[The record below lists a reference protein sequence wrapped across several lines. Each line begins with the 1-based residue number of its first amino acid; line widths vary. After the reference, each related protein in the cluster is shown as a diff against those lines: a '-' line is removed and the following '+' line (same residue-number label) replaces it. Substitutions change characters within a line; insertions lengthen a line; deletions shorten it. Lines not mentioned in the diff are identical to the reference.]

1 MTASKPLGRVHSV
14 ESFGLVDGPGVR
26 YVIFLQGCALR
37 CQFCHNPD
45 SWEMHNP
52 SAEMTDAESLL
63 EQALRY
69 RKYWGRDG
77 KKGGITVSGGE
88 PMLQMAFVTELFE
101 LAHQKGVH
109 TVLDT
114 AGQPYRE
121 DESYQKEFDRLMAA
135 TDLVLLDL
143 KAMDEQLHRRVT
155 GMGNANILAM
165 ARHISDLG
173 VPLWIRHVLVPGLT
187 DDEDGLRKTAE
198 FISSLKTVQRVEVL
212 PYHTLGLFKWQKLGI
227 PYPLPDAVPPTAK
240 QVKRAE
246 ELLEVSKYTG

>member
-1 MTASKPLGRVHSV
+1 MTACKPLGRVHSV

-45 SWEMHNP
+45 SWEAHKP
-52 SAEMTDAESLL
+52 SAEMTDAQTLL

-69 RKYWGRDG
+69 QKYWGRDG

-88 PMLQMAFVTELFE
+88 PMLQMEFVTALFE

-109 TVLDT
+109 TTLDT

-121 DESYQKEFDRLMAA
+121 DAAYQKAFARLMDA
-135 TDLVLLDL
+135 TDLVMLDL
-143 KAMDEQLHRRVT
+143 KAMDEKLHKRVT

-165 ARHISDLG
+165 ARKLNG
-173 VPLWIRHVLVPGLT
+173 MGKPMWIRHVLVPGLT
-187 DDEDGLRKTAE
+187 DGEDDLRQMAAFIKT
-198 FISSLKTVQRVEVL
+198 LKTVERVEVL
-212 PYHTLGLFKWQKLGI
+212 PYHTLGLSKWQKLNI
-227 PYPLPDAVPPTAK
+227 AYPLEGVPTPTRDEVA
-240 QVKRAE
+240 RAE
-246 ELLEVSKYTG
+246 RILGIHE

>member
-88 PMLQMAFVTELFE
+88 PMLQMPLVTELF
-101 LAHQKGVH
+101 
-109 TVLDT
+109 
-114 AGQPYRE
+114 
-121 DESYQKEFDRLMAA
+121 
-135 TDLVLLDL
+135 
-143 KAMDEQLHRRVT
+143 
-155 GMGNANILAM
+155 
-165 ARHISDLG
+165 
-173 VPLWIRHVLVPGLT
+173 
-187 DDEDGLRKTAE
+187 
-198 FISSLKTVQRVEVL
+198 
-212 PYHTLGLFKWQKLGI
+212 
-227 PYPLPDAVPPTAK
+227 
-240 QVKRAE
+240 
-246 ELLEVSKYTG
+246 

>member
-1 MTASKPLGRVHSV
+1 MTACKPLGRVHSV

-45 SWEMHNP
+45 SWEAHNP
-52 SAEMTDAESLL
+52 SAEMTDAQTLL

-69 RKYWGRDG
+69 KKYWGRDG

-88 PMLQMAFVTELFE
+88 PMLQMEFVTALFE

-109 TVLDT
+109 TTLDT

-121 DESYQKEFDRLMAA
+121 DAAYQKAFARLMDA
-135 TDLVLLDL
+135 TDLVMLDL
-143 KAMDEQLHRRVT
+143 KAMDENLHKRVT

-165 ARHISDLG
+165 ARKLSDMG
-173 VPLWIRHVLVPGLT
+173 KTMWIRHVLVPGLT
-187 DDEDGLRKTAE
+187 DGEDDLRQMAAFIKT
-198 FISSLKTVQRVEVL
+198 LKTVERVEVL
-212 PYHTLGLFKWQKLGI
+212 PYHTLGLSKWQKLNI
-227 PYPLPDAVPPTAK
+227 AYPLEGVPTPTRDEVA
-240 QVKRAE
+240 RAE
-246 ELLEVSKYTG
+246 RILGIHE

>member
-88 PMLQMAFVTELFE
+88 PMLQMPFVTELFE
-101 LAHQKGVH
+101 LAHRKGVH
-109 TVLDT
+109 TTLDT

-121 DESYQKEFDRLMAA
+121 DAEYQKAFERMTAA
-135 TDLVLLDL
+135 TDLVMLDL
-143 KAMDEQLHRRVT
+143 KAMDAQLHRRVT
-155 GMGNANILAM
+155 GLDNANILAM
-165 ARHISDLG
+165 ARKLSDMG
-173 VPLWIRHVLVPGLT
+173 KPMWIRHVLVPGLT
-187 DDEDGLRKTAE
+187 DGEDDLQQMAALSKRFKPWSAWRFCRIIRWGFPNGRDSASITR
-198 FISSLKTVQRVEVL
+198 LKACPRRPKSRWRRQR
-212 PYHTLGLFKWQKLGI
+212 LF
-227 PYPLPDAVPPTAK
+227 
-240 QVKRAE
+240 
-246 ELLEVSKYTG
+246 

>member
-1 MTASKPLGRVHSV
+1 MTACKPLGRVHSV

-45 SWEMHNP
+45 SWEAHNP
-52 SAEMTDAESLL
+52 SAEMTDAQTLL

-69 RKYWGRDG
+69 KKYWGRDG

-88 PMLQMAFVTELFE
+88 PMLQMEFVTALFE

-109 TVLDT
+109 TTLDT

-121 DESYQKEFDRLMAA
+121 DAVYQKAFARLMDA
-135 TDLVLLDL
+135 TDLVMLDL
-143 KAMDEQLHRRVT
+143 KAMDENLHKRVT

-165 ARHISDLG
+165 ARKLSG
-173 VPLWIRHVLVPGLT
+173 MGKTMWIRHVLVPGLT
-187 DDEDGLRKTAE
+187 DGEDDLRQMAAFIKT
-198 FISSLKTVQRVEVL
+198 LKTVERVEVL
-212 PYHTLGLFKWQKLGI
+212 PYHTLGLSKWQKLNI
-227 PYPLPDAVPPTAK
+227 AYPLEGVPTPTRDE
-240 QVKRAE
+240 VVRAE
-246 ELLEVSKYTG
+246 RILGIHE

>member
-77 KKGGITVSGGE
+77 KKRRDHRQRRRT
-88 PMLQMAFVTELFE
+88 
-101 LAHQKGVH
+101 
-109 TVLDT
+109 D
-114 AGQPYRE
+114 
-121 DESYQKEFDRLMAA
+121 AA
-135 TDLVLLDL
+135 NALC
-143 KAMDEQLHRRVT
+143 HR
-155 GMGNANILAM
+155 
-165 ARHISDLG
+165 
-173 VPLWIRHVLVPGLT
+173 
-187 DDEDGLRKTAE
+187 
-198 FISSLKTVQRVEVL
+198 
-212 PYHTLGLFKWQKLGI
+212 
-227 PYPLPDAVPPTAK
+227 AV
-240 QVKRAE
+240 
-246 ELLEVSKYTG
+246 